1 MDLLMVQQ
9 TERQIKIQ
17 VCLQTEYQMKSDE
30 GHEMSAKS
38 WRMPAYKMMFGQND
52 SGFVNS
58 GANKRK
64 ELRNFAMEVW
74 S

>member
-1 MDLLMVQQ
+1 
-9 TERQIKIQ
+9 
-17 VCLQTEYQMKSDE
+17 MKSDE